1 MAKTIISDMLVSKK
15 SIRRIPISHKEHKE
29 PEREKDEEEEE
40 EIDIP
45 HKKTSPGWQRKPINP
60 KFVIWLIAAICVL
73 ALFFGLSIVFSSATI
88 IVTPKTEPINFIN
101 EVYTT
106 KSDSKNITDLPFEVL
121 TVKQTAGEIVMAGEE
136 KDVTQKATGN
146 IVIYNNYSPLPQ
158 RLINNTRFEANNG
171 KIYRINSSVI
181 VPGTKKVDGKNV
193 PGSVEAT
200 VFADQVGED
209 FNMKISDL
217 TGDFKI
223 PGFKGDPRYQSF
235 YARIKSDITGGF
247 VGKQRV
253 VGADLRKSTEEI
265 VKIKL
270 KEQLLKELYAVLP
283 ENYIVFKDGYS
294 VNYTVQADTPVDT
307 NKAKINIEGTLS
319 GIVFNNLKLAK
330 YIATKKISNFDN
342 LPVELVPADN
352 LVTTF
357 KGSDTTS
364 LAKNSTLEMR
374 LTGNAVIK
382 WQYDTDALKKDIAGK
397 KEADLKNL
405 VAKYK
410 DSIMSIKVIFQPV
423 WTRYFPDDLSKI
435 RVKEEII

>member
-1 MAKTIISDMLVSKK
+1 MLVSKK
-15 SIRRIPISHKEHKE
+15 SIRRIPISHKKPEKE
-29 PEREKDEEEEE
+29 DIEEVEEL
-40 EIDIP
+40 DVP
-45 HKKTSPGWQRKPINP
+45 HKKSSPSWQRKPINP
-60 KFVIWLIAAICVL
+60 KFVIWLIAAVCVL

-88 IVTPKTEPINFIN
+88 IVAPRTEPINFIN
-101 EVYTT
+101 EVYVT
-106 KSDSKNITDLPFEVL
+106 KSDSQNNTDLQFEIL
-121 TVKQTAGEIVMAGEE
+121 TVKQVAGEVVSAGEE
-136 KDVTQKATGN
+136 KDVSQKATGN
-146 IVIYNNYSPLPQ
+146 IVIYNNYSQLPQ

-171 KIYRINSSVI
+171 KTYRINSSVI
-181 VPGTKKVDGKNV
+181 VPGLKKVDGKNI
-193 PGSVEAT
+193 PGSVEAS
-200 VFADQVGED
+200 VFADQAGEE

-235 YARIKSDITGGF
+235 YARIKSDISGGF
-247 VGKQRV
+247 IGKQRV
-253 VGADLRKSTEEI
+253 VGADLRKSTEE
-265 VKIKL
+265 VAKIKL

-283 ENYIVFKDGYS
+283 ENYLIFKDGYS
-294 VNYTVQADTPVDT
+294 VNYTVQTDTPVDT
-307 NKAKINIEGTLS
+307 NKVKINIEGTLS